1 MKKRL
6 LILTTLLVAM
16 AAGASAAIKADTYY
30 LTGSIASWGINED
43 YELVE
48 VEAGLYKCAG
58 VAITTS
64 DLIKVVKSNSAGS
77 GIGSWYPD
85 GMDNNQKVT
94 EDGTYTVYFRPAGD
108 GTEADGYTY
117 IPHGSDADAHGCTN
131 GGYMF
136 KFVETPVAA
145 GTYYLYNPYSGK
157 FLSRGSAGG
166 TRAVADDYGF
176 PINVTFDSEGA
187 YTLDNYDGTGAY
199 GDDYWM
205 YADCKGTRVRTF
217 TLEYQ
222 KMKEH
227 VNIPYGI
234 KILGKEIDSSNCGDF
249 TVEGL
254 TGTVTYDPDSKTLTL
269 TDVTIHNEG
278 ETNCIRN
285 EEVDGLTINV
295 VSDSKLT
302 SKSNGWGGHLYKEG
316 YYYNG

>member
-64 DLIKVVKSNSAGS
+64 DLIKVVKSNRAGS

-217 TLEYQ
+217 TLEAVGDGYYLHNTSRNTEDNRMFVY
-222 KMKEH
+222 MKEDGTLREAQGTLC
-227 VNIPYGI
+227 NGISQKFDEYEYKNNFSTDSRWPTETFTYWDLEKEGFRTFKASNLI
-234 KILGKEIDSSNCGDF
+234 KIKAATIVNCMHR
-249 TVEGL
+249 
-254 TGTVTYDPDSKTLTL
+254 S
-269 TDVTIHNEG
+269 
-278 ETNCIRN
+278 
-285 EEVDGLTINV
+285 
-295 VSDSKLT
+295 
-302 SKSNGWGGHLYKEG
+302 
-316 YYYNG
+316 